1 MIGIRVGVSVGS
13 RVGAAVGVSA
23 NEVGPDTGGGLSSV
37 SRDATS
43 NIYVPASSS
52 QWSSVMSSAGL
63 ATGGP
68 SLLWLAQ
75 EATGSLADSIG
86 TFTGT
91 LAGGPPTYQQAVA
104 GWSRKGISGTDG
116 GSGVFSNTD
125 AGLPDLTTQSMLVLV
140 YAVVTTPASARG
152 IMDFGA
158 ALISGANLTTGPLL
172 QCSAGSTVNG
182 ASNPTGAVRPI
193 LLLHD
198 ATNNR
203 AAVFSDQEKIIAAKR
218 ATTGKRIRILNSYL
232 GSFVYVASFFGSAAE
247 LSDAQ
252 VKTLLQTLGWTIPWT

>member
-1 MIGIRVGVSVGS
+1 MIGLKVGVSVGV
-13 RVGAAVGVSA
+13 RAGVAVGVNADPISS
-23 NEVGPDTGGGLSSV
+23 GGGGGGTV
-37 SRDATS
+37 SKDATS
-43 NIYVPASSS
+43 NIFVPANAAE
-52 QWSSVMSSAGL
+52 WATLMTNAGL
-63 ATGGP
+63 ATGNP

-86 TFTGT
+86 TFTAT

-125 AGLPDLTTQSMLVLV
+125 AGLPDLTTQSILVML
-140 YAVVTTPASARG
+140 YATMTAPVSARG
-152 IMDFGA
+152 VTDVGA
-158 ALISGANLTTGPLL
+158 ALISGANLTTNPFL
-172 QCSAGSTVNG
+172 QCSAGSTTNG
-182 ASNPTGAVRPI
+182 ASNPTGAVRPV

-198 ATNNR
+198 QTNNR
-203 AAVFSDQEKIIAAKR
+203 AATFSDQEKIIAAKR

-232 GSFVYVASFFGSAAE
+232 GSFVYACAFFGSAAE

-252 VKTLLQTLGWTIPWT
+252 VKTLLQTLGWTIPWS